1 MLPYKVMLL
10 RKKTTKSKVEEKSD
24 ADLDKEELD
33 RVRQRF
39 NAKKMT
45 MQDKNKP
52 TKLDMDDDEEEE
64 QTPAKPTESV
74 KEEIERLKRELKR
87 SKKSTTTNESTR
99 DIDNGE
105 SDPAPPMAPV
115 GADTSVLM
123 DELMSGTRRSNKKQ
137 HSSHSN
143 SRENQTLSLLAKFQ
157 AKLHAVKD
165 DPTPE
170 SVDETKN
177 EQAANEAPDEFLKH
191 RFVSTELLDNV
202 QDIYTNAELLT
213 VYDPRNPM
221 AKRRRNESSQL
232 LHQKKQRGR
241 T

>member
-1 MLPYKVMLL
+1 MNLMVCVHRYLKLL
-10 RKKTTKSKVEEKSD
+10 YQSLYSSSLAV
-24 ADLDKEELD
+24 
-33 RVRQRF
+33 
-39 NAKKMT
+39 
-45 MQDKNKP
+45 
-52 TKLDMDDDEEEE
+52 
-64 QTPAKPTESV
+64 
-74 KEEIERLKRELKR
+74 
-87 SKKSTTTNESTR
+87 
-99 DIDNGE
+99 
-105 SDPAPPMAPV
+105 PPMAPV

-143 SRENQTLSLLAKFQ
+143 SRENQARNTYFDQNIVRVFIFFSSFIQTLSLLAKFQ

-170 SVDETKN
+170 SADQIKDEQT
-177 EQAANEAPDEFLKH
+177 ANEAPDEFLKH